1 MTGIGS
7 KNFEDELERIPGISG
22 ESARKLCIEIE
33 RIVIYSAIN
42 IIRHVSNNDCITIYR
57 LN

>member
-1 MTGIGS
+1 VTGIGS

-22 ESARKLCIEIE
+22 ESARKLCIQIE

-42 IIRHVSNNDCITIYR
+42 IIRHVSNNDYRTI
-57 LN
+57 